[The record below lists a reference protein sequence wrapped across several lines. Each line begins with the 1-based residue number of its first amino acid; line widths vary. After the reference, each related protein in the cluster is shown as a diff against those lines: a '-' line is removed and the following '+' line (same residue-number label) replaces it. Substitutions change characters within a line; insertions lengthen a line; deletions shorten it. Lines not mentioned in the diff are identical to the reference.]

1 MAPKRQ
7 PRDENDALEGVV
19 EGWQFAGILKKITE
33 INITTVNEIKE
44 KDSEKRASSKSSIL
58 DVLSIGQM
66 YQERVHLKHKKE
78 MRFYLQ
84 QL

>member
-19 EGWQFAGILKKITE
+19 EGWQFAGILKKKITE
-33 INITTVNEIKE
+33 INITAVNEIKE
-44 KDSEKRASSKSSIL
+44 KDSEKRVTSESSFL

-66 YQERVHLKHKKE
+66 YQEVTSNT
-78 MRFYLQ
+78 
-84 QL
+84 